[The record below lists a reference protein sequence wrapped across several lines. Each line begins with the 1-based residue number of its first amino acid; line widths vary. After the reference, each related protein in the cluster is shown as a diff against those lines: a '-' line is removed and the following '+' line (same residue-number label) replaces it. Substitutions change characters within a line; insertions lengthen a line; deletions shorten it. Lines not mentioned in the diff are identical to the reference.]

1 MSKHAYEKGVVLIK
15 CETCANVHLIADH
28 LGWFDSQKGPL
39 GTIENIMKE
48 KGESVEKV
56 AFESDKQVN
65 DYLNHTATI
74 SHSAADTAHSTTDG
88 LTQDTLAADTAN
100 STTSGLTQDTLAAG
114 MTSKP
119 PTDAKV
125 AGTLAENAS
134 QIDEN
139 VNGIYQF
146 VSKSIKS

>member
-15 CETCANVHLIADH
+15 CDTCANVHLIADH

-65 DYLNHTATI
+65 DYLNHTATT
-74 SHSAADTAHSTTDG
+74 SHS
-88 LTQDTLAADTAN
+88 AADTAN

-134 QIDEN
+134 QIAEN
-139 VNGIYQF
+139 VDGIYQF